1 MWNRDDVARFPSTA
15 IAYRS
20 IFVLVGDLDVRRFL
34 EPIFL
39 HHRRNL
45 FSFWENTFEEKQLLH
60 RTIAYLLLFTILF
73 ARMTSVL
80 ERGRDRIFRQFH
92 AVYRYDHDD
101 RSLRGDAL
109 LWLRFTSAFRVS
121 MFRYVTTFC
130 LSPLFIRSITC
141 SIPLDRPS
149 YPRSAKHFY
158 WHVHQ
163 RSAIECLLE
172 NTRDFSNRSVKRGAR
187 FTWERHERRGK
198 KREANRKESRLR
210 RRTTRKRA
218 TNHRGKTQRQGKP
231 AKTHQWWFESVS
243 RRQQPTTTRRP
254 RLSGKVLRSRA
265 ENIFPGY
272 ASYRIL
278 LSRFLGNAVETPTV
292 HSQTIL
298 SQDQTVGK
306 RNKTRTNAQRQQAF

>member
-45 FSFWENTFEEKQLLH
+45 FSLLGKHVRGAEEKQFLR

-141 SIPLDRPS
+141 SIPLDRS
-149 YPRSAKHFY
+149 NYPRSEFISILARSPTICHRMFARKHSRFFLSKCETRRAFY
-158 WHVHQ
+158 PGKTRASREKARGESQGIETPAQVDKKARDESRRKNTAIGKTSQNSPVVVWIGVST
-163 RSAIECLLE
+163 SAADDNATTPPIRQSPAIARRKHLSWIRILPHSSVTVPRKRCW
-172 NTRDFSNRSVKRGAR
+172 NTNRALTGYLVTRSNRR
-187 FTWERHERRGK
+187 
-198 KREANRKESRLR
+198 
-210 RRTTRKRA
+210 
-218 TNHRGKTQRQGKP
+218 
-231 AKTHQWWFESVS
+231 
-243 RRQQPTTTRRP
+243 
-254 RLSGKVLRSRA
+254 
-265 ENIFPGY
+265 
-272 ASYRIL
+272 
-278 LSRFLGNAVETPTV
+278 
-292 HSQTIL
+292 
-298 SQDQTVGK
+298 
-306 RNKTRTNAQRQQAF
+306 

>member
-1 MWNRDDVARFPSTA
+1 MRNRDDVARFPSTA

-45 FSFWENTFEEKQLLH
+45 FSLLGKHVRGAEEKQLFH
-60 RTIAYLLLFTILF
+60 RTIAYLFLFTILF

-130 LSPLFIRSITC
+130 LSPLFIRLITC
-141 SIPLDRPS
+141 SIPSDRS
-149 YPRSAKHFY
+149 NYPRSEFISILA
-158 WHVHQ
+158 
-163 RSAIECLLE
+163 RSPTICHRTFARKTLE
-172 NTRDFSNRSVKRGAR
+172 
-187 FTWERHERRGK
+187 
-198 KREANRKESRLR
+198 
-210 RRTTRKRA
+210 
-218 TNHRGKTQRQGKP
+218 
-231 AKTHQWWFESVS
+231 
-243 RRQQPTTTRRP
+243 
-254 RLSGKVLRSRA
+254 
-265 ENIFPGY
+265 IFPIEVWNAARVLPGKDTSV
-272 ASYRIL
+272 AGKSARRI
-278 LSRFLGNAVETPTV
+278 A
-292 HSQTIL
+292 
-298 SQDQTVGK
+298 
-306 RNKTRTNAQRQQAF
+306 RNRDSGAGRQESARRITEEK